1 MSEHPEGSSNWRPET
16 KKRDRGRR
24 YRFGGS
30 AWITAV
36 TMGGRGRPGK
46 TEGDQGHSPNLR
58 GEQGMAEDAAG
69 KDLPFRC
76 LTG

>member
-1 MSEHPEGSSNWRPET
+1 
-16 KKRDRGRR
+16 
-24 YRFGGS
+24 
-30 AWITAV
+30 
-36 TMGGRGRPGK
+36 MGGRGRPGK
-46 TEGDQGHSPNLR
+46 TDGLAAEGDQGHSPNLR